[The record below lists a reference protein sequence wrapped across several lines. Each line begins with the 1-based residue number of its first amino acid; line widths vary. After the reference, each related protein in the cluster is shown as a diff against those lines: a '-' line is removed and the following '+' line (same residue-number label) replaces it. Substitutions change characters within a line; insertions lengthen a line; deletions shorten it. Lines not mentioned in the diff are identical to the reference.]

1 MKQRMKILDL
11 ERGDRYYC
19 GCGDRA
25 TVKIDKGDKRAAR
38 AYCDGCAIE
47 IRYGDVS
54 GAVEQIIHENAHRS
68 GGSSGRFHNDPG
80 LDNAVRALEDG
91 R

>member
-1 MKQRMKILDL
+1 MSVRELRKA
-11 ERGDRYYC
+11 ERYRC

-25 TVKIDKGDKRAAR
+25 TVMVSKTKRKYKP
-38 AYCDGCAIE
+38 YCEGCAIE